1 MCPSRNV
8 TSIEWQSP
16 GPFWPFR
23 TTPTTLTDQG
33 SIIKIIAEFAL
44 FTWSS
49 SLWFW
54 WRWEWLHCF
63 VIINDRVAMN
73 AATHSDFCLRVA
85 ISWVVFNTHRKVL
98 GFGNAWLEQ
107 VTWNKSGF
115 WYHLVVCTLCFFL
128 LLHVVSNKTQTNI
141 LQTIFTSP
149 LKVTFLVGWK
159 CHQKISTESY
169 FADMLPGQTLLR
181 SKHILNLMKFSK
193 MS

>member
-8 TSIEWQSP
+8 SHFNWMTVTWAPLTI
-16 GPFWPFR
+16 R
-23 TTPTTLTDQG
+23 TTLTTLTDQG

-54 WRWEWLHCF
+54 WRWKWLHCF
-63 VIINDRVAMN
+63 VIINDRVTMN

-107 VTWNKSGF
+107 VTWNKSCF
-115 WYHLVVCTLCFFL
+115 WYHLVVCTLFVWLATKHKQIFFKL
-128 LLHVVSNKTQTNI
+128 FSHRHWRLHFWLGGN
-141 LQTIFTSP
+141 
-149 LKVTFLVGWK
+149 VTRKSQQNL
-159 CHQKISTESY
+159 
-169 FADMLPGQTLLR
+169 TLLTCFLD
-181 SKHILNLMKFSK
+181 KLCWEANTFWI
-193 MS
+193 